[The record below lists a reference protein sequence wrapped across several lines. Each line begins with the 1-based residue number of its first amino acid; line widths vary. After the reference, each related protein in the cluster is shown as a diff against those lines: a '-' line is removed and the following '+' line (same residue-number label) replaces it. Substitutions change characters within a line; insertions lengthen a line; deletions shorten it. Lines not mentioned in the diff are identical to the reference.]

1 MITTWD
7 EVYAYICGLV
17 KAKDYEEETCIIF
30 GDDKPLLE
38 YSNGALKSVNEED

>member
-17 KAKDYEEETCIIF
+17 KAKDYEEETRIIF
-30 GDDKPLLE
+30 AEGKPWLE
-38 YSNGALKSVNEED
+38 YSNGVLKSVNEED